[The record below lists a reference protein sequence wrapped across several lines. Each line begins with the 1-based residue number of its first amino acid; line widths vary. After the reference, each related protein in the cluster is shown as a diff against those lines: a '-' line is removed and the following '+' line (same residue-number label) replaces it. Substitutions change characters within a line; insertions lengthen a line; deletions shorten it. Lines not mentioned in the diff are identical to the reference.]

1 MRRRFV
7 LVALAVTVMVTLA
20 FAVPLA
26 VMVAA
31 VARDRAL
38 SDAERQ
44 AGAVATVLLVTA
56 DPAAVTR
63 AVASTS
69 AGRRQEITVHL
80 PSSRTVGA
88 SPGWADAGTL
98 ARARSLRSAIT
109 SDTRGGVVRVRAAP
123 TAGGGVSVVEV
134 HVSDAAMRRGVD
146 KAHAVLVL
154 LALSLLVGSALLAD
168 RLAAG
173 AVKAAQSL
181 ADAAG
186 RLGDGELDVRVVPSG
201 PPEVARAAM
210 AFNHLAD
217 RFLALLAVE
226 RELAADLS
234 HRLRTPLTRLRLN
247 AEALPLGEDR
257 SRIMAA
263 ADALDQEIGT
273 IIEQA
278 QRPLVSPAPAECDLV
293 EAAVERVAFWT
304 ELAGDQ
310 GRPWAVAGLSGAVR
324 VPASRTDTVSA
335 LDSVLGNVFQHTP
348 GGTGFEV
355 RLNRDA
361 LTATVIVDDAGPG
374 IAAPRKAMQR
384 GVSGRS
390 STGLG
395 MDIARRTVEGTG
407 GRLSVASSPLGG
419 TRVMLT
425 FLRSDAPPPASKGPT
440 GVRRVFSRARRT

>member
-1 MRRRFV
+1 V

-31 VARDRAL
+31 VAKARAL

-44 AGAVATVLLVTA
+44 AGTVATVLLVTA

-63 AVASTS
+63 AVQSTS
-69 AGRRQEITVHL
+69 AGRRQQITVHL
-80 PSSRTVGA
+80 PNARTIGA
-88 SPGWADAGTL
+88 TPGWADAATL
-98 ARARSLRSAIT
+98 QQARSVQHAIT
-109 SDTRGGVVRVRAAP
+109 ADVRGGLVRVRAAP
-123 TAGGGVSVVEV
+123 TAGGGTSIVEV
-134 HVSDAAMRRGVD
+134 HVTDAALRRGVA
-146 KAHAVLVL
+146 KAHWVLVMLALCL
-154 LALSLLVGSALLAD
+154 LASSALLAD

-173 AVKAAQSL
+173 AVKAAQAL

-186 RLGDGELDVRVVPSG
+186 RLGDGELDVRLTPSG

-247 AEALPLGEDR
+247 AEALPPGDDR

-263 ADALDQEIGT
+263 ADALDQEIGA

-278 QRPLVSPAPAECDLV
+278 QRPLVSPAAAECDLV

-304 ELAGDQ
+304 ELADHQ
-310 GRPWAVAGLSGAVR
+310 GRPWSVAGLGGSVR
-324 VPASRTDTVSA
+324 VPASRADTVSA

-348 GGTGFEV
+348 GGTGFQI
-355 RLNRDA
+355 RLDQDA

-395 MDIARRTVEGTG
+395 MDIARRAVEGTG
-407 GRLSVASSPLGG
+407 GRLAVAASPLGG
-419 TRVMLT
+419 TRVMLK
-425 FLRSDAPPPASKGPT
+425 FLRSDAPPPVARGT
-440 GVRRVFSRARRT
+440 AGVRRVFTRGRRA